1 MLDALVL
8 ADGTTEHLALLGILG
23 SPAQGVLP
31 KPDRFDRNK
40 DPLGIEA
47 VEYIFEAPALL
58 ADQILV
64 GHKQVVDED
73 GIRVDRIA
81 AKFGDATDLDL
92 GAVKISVED
101 RHAMGRLGAFIFGRR
116 AGKQQEDRKS
126 TRLNSSH

>member
-1 MLDALVL
+1 MRRRPPR
-8 ADGTTEHLALLGILG
+8 TTRNDSLLPYTTLFRSEHLALLGILG

-81 AKFGDATDLDL
+81 AKFGDATRSEEHTSELQSL
-92 GAVKISVED
+92 MRISYAVFCLKKKNNQTHS
-101 RHAMGRLGAFIFGRR
+101 
-116 AGKQQEDRKS
+116 
-126 TRLNSSH
+126 